1 MCGAADSLGHLL
13 LRLYL
18 HVHVACAR
26 LNGSDEPLF
35 GDLHRLDLTRRVR
48 QILERRLVL
57 RHL

>member
-18 HVHVACAR
+18 HVHITR
-26 LNGSDEPLF
+26 TGLDGPDEPLF

-48 QILERRLVL
+48 QILERRIVL